1 MSSLSSGPILIV
13 EDDMDTQEALQG
25 FLELHGYEVLMA
37 SNGREAVEQLKR
49 TPLPALILLDMAM
62 PVLGGHRVLTFR
74 KETRGLQGVPV
85 VILSAGMAAMT
96 PRDRALYAANYNVA
110 AFLKKP
116 ADPAQLLELIQRHIL
131 RPAGASEGAPA

>member
-13 EDDMDTQEALQG
+13 EDDADIQEALQG
-25 FLELHGYEVLMA
+25 FLELHGYAVTMA

-49 TPLPALILLDMAM
+49 SPRPALILLDMAM
-62 PVLGGHRVLTFR
+62 PVMGGHRVLTFR
-74 KETRGLQGVPV
+74 KETQGLREVPV
-85 VILSAGMAAMT
+85 LILSAGMVAMT
-96 PRDRALYAANYNVA
+96 PRDRALYAASYNVA

-116 ADPAQLLELIQRHIL
+116 TDPAQLLEIIERHIL